1 MTHSLF
7 KVAICDFETIL
18 LYRLRFQFGTSNKN
32 ILENPCLFP
41 IIVVSLPKYSK
52 PKEMAKE
59 KELEQVEGLQ
69 LPVENKVES
78 LIRVIRGQ
86 QVMLDRDLAE
96 LYGVE
101 TKVLNQAVKRNLGRF
116 PDDFRFQLT
125 KEECSRSQIVTLNEG
140 RGSNI
145 KYLPY
150 AFTEQ
155 GVAMLSGVLKSPTA
169 VEVNIRIMRAF
180 VSMRHF
186 MVNNAAIFQRLE
198 TIEFN
203 QLESN
208 KVQAKIL
215 AHQEVQ
221 DHRIDEIFRRLDEGM
236 YKPKQG
242 IFFDNQIY
250 DAYSFVS
257 ELVKSAK
264 QRIILID
271 NYVDESVLTL
281 LDKREDT
288 VSVIIYTQQISRQL
302 RLDVDRHNSQYPP
315 IEISVFRRS
324 HDRFLCIDD
333 TVYHVGASIKDLGKK
348 WFAFSKMEDFKPE
361 ELVARIN
368 EAF

>member
-1 MTHSLF
+1 
-7 KVAICDFETIL
+7 
-18 LYRLRFQFGTSNKN
+18 
-32 ILENPCLFP
+32 
-41 IIVVSLPKYSK
+41 
-52 PKEMAKE
+52 MAKE
-59 KELEQVEGLQ
+59 KELELVEGQQ
-69 LPVENKVES
+69 LSVENKVES
-78 LIRVIRGQ
+78 LIRVIREQ

-101 TKVLNQAVKRNLGRF
+101 TKRLNEQVKRNIERF
-116 PDDFRFQLT
+116 PEDFMFQLT
-125 KEECSRSQIVTLNEG
+125 SNEFDNLKSQFATSSWGGV
-140 RGSNI
+140 R
-145 KYLPY
+145 KLPY

-155 GVAMLSGVLKSPTA
+155 GVAMLSGVLKSSTA
-169 VEVNIRIMRAF
+169 VEANIRIMRAF

-186 MVNNAAIFQRLE
+186 MVNNAAVFQRLE

-203 QLESN
+203 QLVSN

-257 ELVKSAK
+257 ELVKGAK

-271 NYVDESVLTL
+271 NYVDETVLTL
-281 LDKREDT
+281 LDKRGKN
-288 VSVIIYTQQISRQL
+288 VSATIYTQQVSRQF

-315 IEISVFRRS
+315 IEVDVFRRS

>member
-1 MTHSLF
+1 
-7 KVAICDFETIL
+7 
-18 LYRLRFQFGTSNKN
+18 
-32 ILENPCLFP
+32 
-41 IIVVSLPKYSK
+41 
-52 PKEMAKE
+52 MAKDDSVA
-59 KELEQVEGLQ
+59 KSGDQQ

-101 TKVLNQAVKRNLGRF
+101 TRRLNEQVKRNIERF
-116 PDDFRFQLT
+116 PEDFMFQLT
-125 KEECSRSQIVTLNEG
+125 SNEFDNLKSQIAISSWGGV
-140 RGSNI
+140 R
-145 KYLPY
+145 KLPY

-155 GVAMLSGVLKSPTA
+155 GVAMLSGVLKSSTA
-169 VEVNIRIMRAF
+169 VEANIRIMRAF

-271 NYVDESVLTL
+271 NYVDETVLTL
-281 LDKREDT
+281 LDKRGEN
-288 VSVIIYTQQISRQL
+288 VSATIYTQQVSRQF

>member
-1 MTHSLF
+1 
-7 KVAICDFETIL
+7 
-18 LYRLRFQFGTSNKN
+18 
-32 ILENPCLFP
+32 
-41 IIVVSLPKYSK
+41 
-52 PKEMAKE
+52 MAKDDSVA
-59 KELEQVEGLQ
+59 KSGNQQ

-101 TKVLNQAVKRNLGRF
+101 TKRLNEQVKRNIERF
-116 PDDFRFQLT
+116 PEDFMFQLT
-125 KEECSRSQIVTLNEG
+125 SNEFDNLKSQIAISSWGGV
-140 RGSNI
+140 R
-145 KYLPY
+145 KLPY

-155 GVAMLSGVLKSPTA
+155 GVAMLSGVLKSSTA
-169 VEVNIRIMRAF
+169 VEANIRIMRAF

-186 MVNNAAIFQRLE
+186 MVNNAAVFQRLE

-271 NYVDESVLTL
+271 NYVDETVLTL
-281 LDKREDT
+281 LDKRGEN
-288 VSVIIYTQQISRQL
+288 VSATIYTQQVSRQF

-315 IEISVFRRS
+315 IEVDVFRRS

>member
-1 MTHSLF
+1 
-7 KVAICDFETIL
+7 
-18 LYRLRFQFGTSNKN
+18 
-32 ILENPCLFP
+32 
-41 IIVVSLPKYSK
+41 
-52 PKEMAKE
+52 MAKDDSVA
-59 KELEQVEGLQ
+59 KSGNQQ

-101 TKVLNQAVKRNLGRF
+101 TRRLNEQVKRNIERF
-116 PDDFRFQLT
+116 PEDFMFQLT
-125 KEECSRSQIVTLNEG
+125 SNEFDNLKSQIAISSWGGV
-140 RGSNI
+140 R
-145 KYLPY
+145 KLPY

-169 VEVNIRIMRAF
+169 IEANIRIMRAF

-186 MVNNAAIFQRLE
+186 MVNNVAFFQRLE

-271 NYVDESVLTL
+271 NYVDETVLTL
-281 LDKREDT
+281 LDKRGEN
-288 VSVIIYTQQISRQL
+288 VSATIYTQQVSRQF

-315 IEISVFRRS
+315 IEVDVFRRS

-368 EAF
+368 NAI

>member
-1 MTHSLF
+1 
-7 KVAICDFETIL
+7 
-18 LYRLRFQFGTSNKN
+18 
-32 ILENPCLFP
+32 
-41 IIVVSLPKYSK
+41 
-52 PKEMAKE
+52 MAKE
-59 KELEQVEGLQ
+59 KELEQVEGQQ
-69 LPVENKVES
+69 LPIESKVES

-101 TKVLNQAVKRNLGRF
+101 TRRLNEQVKRNIERF
-116 PDDFRFQLT
+116 PEDFMFQLT
-125 KEECSRSQIVTLNEG
+125 SNEFDNLKSQIAISSWGGV
-140 RGSNI
+140 R
-145 KYLPY
+145 KLPY

-155 GVAMLSGVLKSPTA
+155 GVAMLSGVLKSSTA

-186 MVNNAAIFQRLE
+186 MANNAAIFQRLE

-242 IFFDNQIY
+242 IFFDHQIY
-250 DAYSFVS
+250 DAYSFLS

-271 NYVDESVLTL
+271 NYVDETVLTL
-281 LDKREDT
+281 LDKRGEN
-288 VSVIIYTQQISRQL
+288 VSATIYTQQVSRQF

-315 IEISVFRRS
+315 IEVDVFRRS